1 VAVETLLGI
10 SGPGISPY
18 SARGLSQT
26 LEPIDAAKNMRRTIN
41 GTLLDVSAEQFRKY
55 RSTISCNDQNT
66 PALDGI
72 WPGMTLTVDCVATLS
87 YKTGGGAPSRSVV
100 PGSSYA
106 QGTFTIYRPRLT
118 MIVSNYSVQE
128 DEYGA
133 AVSWSLDLEE
143 V

>member
-1 VAVETLLGI
+1 VADETLLGI

-41 GTLLDVSAEQFRKY
+41 GTLLDVSAVQFRKY

-87 YKTGGGAPSRSVV
+87 YKAAGGAPSRPVV
-100 PGSSYA
+100 PGSSYI
-106 QGTFTIYRPRLT
+106 QGVFTIYRPRLT
-118 MIVSNYSVQE
+118 MMVSNYSVQE

-133 AVSWSLDLEE
+133 TVSWSLDLEE